1 MSEGSSSKVSYTR
14 GPYKRTGLYRSKT
27 KGEAEADARDS
38 SELSLYL
45 RHVRNDLKIKFK
57 LSYNRSKILENIQGL
72 IDFLEKQKAKEKRDS
87 LEEQLS
93 SLQEKVVFLEEKL
106 AAQQQEESAWLD
118 SLLQNPQD

>member
-1 MSEGSSSKVSYTR
+1 MSEETSSKISYTR
-14 GPYKRTGLYRSKT
+14 GPYKRTGLYRNKSKV
-27 KGEAEADARDS
+27 KAQEDARDS
-38 SELSLYL
+38 TELCLYL

-93 SLQEKVVFLEEKL
+93 SLQEKVVTLEAKL
-106 AAQQQEESAWLD
+106 AIQQQEESNWLD
-118 SLLQNPQD
+118 SLLNNPQD